1 MKLEKWDCKMKMS
14 QISKVFSRTWK
25 NPRYLWYFLRNV
37 NFLRDHFP
45 KVHQRFMMRKNLDL
59 GKAQDLRKLHV
70 ILRTTDFVMNIN
82 ASRQLETFGIKSR
95 KDVIKVGGCSLFG
108 AAKKFVQE
116 FGEENIRITLVVD
129 RLSEAGMVL
138 YKDAAQSAGLKFDV
152 LEADGHGNGPTFQTQ
167 IDVALKDSDDT
178 LVLILED
185 DYKLDELAFVT
196 CFEVMM
202 ANSNVAGMNP
212 HFHPDRV
219 RFQDFKGYAV
229 IGKKLYGRVP
239 STCCTF
245 FMTAVKIRQYEKCL
259 RLYDG
264 WEKGSVGCA
273 WEKEICLA
281 PFGWTLAEHL
291 HLSDLSPVGDL
302 SKSIDGSLIRII

>member
-1 MKLEKWDCKMKMS
+1 MKIS
-14 QISKVFSRTWK
+14 QISKVFFRTWK

-138 YKDAAQSAGLKFDV
+138 YKDAAQSVGLKFDV
-152 LEADGHGNGPTFQTQ
+152 LEANGHGNGPTFQTQ
-167 IDVALKDSDDT
+167 IDVALRDSDDT

-196 CFEVMM
+196 CFEVMRD
-202 ANSNVAGMNP
+202 NSNVAGMNP

-219 RFQDFKGYAV
+219 RFQDVKGYAV

-245 FMTAVKIRQYEKCL
+245 FMTAVKIRQYEMCL

-302 SKSIDGSLIRII
+302 SKYIDGSLIRII